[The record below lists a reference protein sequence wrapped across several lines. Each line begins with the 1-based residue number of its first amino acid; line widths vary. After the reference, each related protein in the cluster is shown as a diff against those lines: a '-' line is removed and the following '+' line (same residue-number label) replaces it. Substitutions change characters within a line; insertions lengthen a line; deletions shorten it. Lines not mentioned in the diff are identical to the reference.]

1 MNQQHTPPQQQP
13 APRRCSARP
22 RWHETPIEALAAQ
35 LATDVQHGLSPQ
47 DASERLAKIGPNELR
62 KEDALSPWAILL
74 SQFRSL
80 VIWVLIGAALVSV
93 FLGEL
98 TDGIA
103 ITAIVALNGVIGFF
117 QEYRAERA
125 AAALARL
132 TAPRA
137 KVVRGGHATVIAASE
152 VVPGDVLL
160 LDAGDLVAADARVLD
175 AAALRANEAPL
186 TGESQPVEKRTGTC
200 APDTPL
206 ADRTNM
212 IFLGT
217 SIVGG
222 AGRALVVATG
232 METEVGRIAELLR
245 TAASDETPLQ
255 KRIDFVARRLLWAC
269 LGIVLVVFALGLLRG
284 IDLFELFLGAV
295 SLAVAAIPEGL
306 PAVVTVALALGM
318 QRMAR
323 RHALVRRLPAVETLG
338 CAQVICSDKT
348 GTLTVGEMTA
358 RKVVTSE
365 HVVTVG
371 GEGYTPDGGFFTN
384 GAEYVAPEE
393 GAFMAVLRA
402 AAACNDA
409 ELVPRD
415 GVWTIVGDPT
425 EGALLTLAA
434 KGGVHRGPME
444 MQTPRCQVIPFD
456 AHRKRMTVL
465 RRRKDHVWACM
476 KGAPEIVLD
485 RCTHLRTDDGCV
497 QLTESDRARLL
508 QAGAILARDALRV
521 LALAE
526 RRLDTALFAPGATLS
541 EEDIEQELT
550 FLGLVG
556 LQDPPRAEAR
566 DAIVRCQRAGI
577 RTVMITGDHPDTAR
591 AIAREL
597 GMLNRDDEVVTGA
610 ELERLTDQALAD
622 RVHRIS
628 VYARVTAEHKLRIVR
643 AWKAQGAVVAMTGD
657 GVNDAP
663 ALKEASIG
671 VAMGR
676 TGTEVTKEAAD
687 LIITDDNFASIVAA
701 VEEGRGI
708 YDNIAKTLGYL
719 LAGNVGELLVML
731 LAGVVGWPL
740 PLLPI
745 QLLWINL
752 VTDGLP
758 ALALATDP
766 IDPDVLRRPPRRPDA
781 QLMDRAFLRRTLL
794 IGVLTAGVAL
804 TAFTYE
810 WVIDGSLAD
819 ARNAAF
825 SALVIA
831 ELLRSFGAR
840 SETQTIWQIGLF
852 SNLRLFLIVV
862 VSFVLQLL
870 IHHGPVFETLFGT
883 KPISLAQC
891 AAWMVLG
898 ALPLLVL
905 EMTKVARQL
914 YRQRR

>member
-1 MNQQHTPPQQQP
+1 MPT
-13 APRRCSARP
+13 S
-22 RWHETPIEALAAQ
+22 WSDTDIDALAAQ
-35 LATDVQHGLSPQ
+35 MNTDPLRGLSPYE
-47 DASERLAKIGPNELR
+47 AAARLARDGANVLR
-62 KEDALSPWAILL
+62 KEESSSLWTILIG
-74 SQFRSL
+74 QFRSL
-80 VIWVLIGAALVSV
+80 VIWVLIGAAVVSAA
-93 FLGEL
+93 LGEFV
-98 TDGIA
+98 DGIA
-103 ITAIVALNGVIGFF
+103 IIAIVLLNALIGFF

-137 KVVRGGHATVIAASE
+137 KVVRGGQAAVIAASE

-160 LDAGDLVAADARVLD
+160 LDAGDLVAADARLLE
-175 AAALRANEAPL
+175 ASAMRANEAPL
-186 TGESQPVEKRTGTC
+186 TGESQPVEKQTGTC

-222 AGRALVVATG
+222 SGRALVVATG
-232 METEVGRIAELLR
+232 IDTEVGHIAELLR
-245 TAASDETPLQ
+245 TAASGETPLQ
-255 KRIDFVARRLLWAC
+255 KRLDLVGRRLLWAC
-269 LGIVLVVFALGLLRG
+269 LGIVIVVFALGLLRS
-284 IDLFELFLGAV
+284 LPPFELFLGAV

-358 RKVVTSE
+358 RKVVAYTRIFS
-365 HVVTVG
+365 VT
-371 GEGYTPDGGFFTN
+371 GEGYATEGSFFVD
-384 GAEYVAPEE
+384 GAERSATDDVLLSDL
-393 GAFMAVLRA
+393 LRA
-402 AAACNDA
+402 AVACNDA
-409 ELVPRD
+409 ELVQRD
-415 GVWTIVGDPT
+415 GRPVIVGDPT
-425 EGALLTLAA
+425 EGALLVAAA
-434 KGGVHRGPME
+434 KGGLLRGAIESE
-444 MQTPRCQVIPFD
+444 MPRLHTIPFD
-456 AHRKRMTVL
+456 SDRKRMTVI
-465 RRRKDHVWACM
+465 RRRDNQPWAFA
-476 KGAPEIVLD
+476 KGAPEVILK
-485 RCTHLRTDDGCV
+485 RCTHIRTDRGV
-497 QLTESDRARLL
+497 EMLTESDHARMLE
-508 QAGAILARDALRV
+508 ACAWMANEALRV

-526 RRLDTALFAPGATLS
+526 RRLETFPPPEGTMSSDDVVEQGLTL
-541 EEDIEQELT
+541 
-550 FLGLVG
+550 LGLIG

-566 DAIVRCQRAGI
+566 DAIARCKRAGI

-597 GMLNRDDEVVTGA
+597 GMLDRGDVVVTGVD
-610 ELERLTDQALAD
+610 LERLSDDALGQ
-622 RVHRIS
+622 RVQQIA

-671 VAMGR
+671 VAMGIS
-676 TGTEVTKEAAD
+676 GTEVTKEAAD
-687 LIITDDNFASIVAA
+687 LIIADDNFASIVAA

-708 YDNIAKTLGYL
+708 YDNITKTLAYL
-719 LAGNVGELLVML
+719 LAGNAGELAVMFIAAL
-731 LAGVVGWPL
+731 VGWPL

-766 IDPDVLRRPPRRPDA
+766 IDPGVLTQPPRRQDA
-781 QLMDRAFLRRTLL
+781 QLIDRAFLKRIALT
-794 IGVLTAGVAL
+794 GVLTAGVAL
-804 TAFTYE
+804 TVFAYE
-810 WVIDGSLAD
+810 FYADGSVAQ

-831 ELLRSFGAR
+831 ELLRAFGAR
-840 SETQTIWQIGLF
+840 SNEKTVWQIGLF
-852 SNLRLFLIVV
+852 SNMRLFVIVAA
-862 VSFVLQLL
+862 SFVLQLL
-870 IHHGPVFETLFGT
+870 IHHLPMLETLFGT
-883 KPISLAQC
+883 EPVSVAQC
-891 AAWMVLG
+891 AAWIVLG
-898 ALPLLVL
+898 AIPLIVL
-905 EMTKVARQL
+905 ELGKVFRQSSTPPIQTRTG
-914 YRQRR
+914 YSVS